1 MEEINL
7 EEPGDITEQR
17 YLELAQQFQEQY
29 NNKEQALREM
39 EEKLASAL
47 KGIAVGYA
55 TLRLLDDFMDHME
68 LEGPTHLVKK
78 IIEMGREQCSMSLQ
92 EASGISQS
100 EP

>member
-7 EEPGDITEQR
+7 ENQDNITEQR

-29 NNKEQALREM
+29 NIKERALKEM
-39 EEKLASAL
+39 EDKLAAAL

-55 TLRLLDDFMDHME
+55 TLRLLDDFMDHIE

-78 IIEMGREQCSMSLQ
+78 IVEMGREQCSMSLQ
-92 EASGISQS
+92 EAAGISQN